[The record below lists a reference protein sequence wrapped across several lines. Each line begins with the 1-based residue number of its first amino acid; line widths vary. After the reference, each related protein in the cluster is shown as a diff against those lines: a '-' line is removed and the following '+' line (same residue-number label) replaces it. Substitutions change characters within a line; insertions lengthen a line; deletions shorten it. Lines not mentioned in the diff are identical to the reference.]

1 MTRGITAKF
10 APKSAP
16 IRAPGQVFSKSF
28 TPIPLLKQRNSFSDF
43 ENTPLFACRRRSTEN
58 SPVSPMRPISS
69 AEAHPSARRGYA
81 DNLRSGHIRAR
92 DNRGIRPEICPNI
105 RTARNFFE
113 NFKKISFSVQRKG
126 KKYRLYNIR
135 DNHGEYL
142 HPERRRGG
150 APLCVRAKL
159 HRESE
164 SACATIN
171 AACAKSVG
179 KAPDVYISSQIFTPN
194 AAPDRTASSESG
206 IYSIRAFPY
215 CKIRQSML

>member
-1 MTRGITAKF
+1 MRKIHPRPTHGFR
-10 APKSAP
+10 
-16 IRAPGQVFSKSF
+16 
-28 TPIPLLKQRNSFSDF
+28 QRRC
-43 ENTPLFACRRRSTEN
+43 PCRRGEG
-58 SPVSPMRPISS
+58 MRRAGI
-69 AEAHPSARRGYA
+69 
-81 DNLRSGHIRAR
+81 LRSVYVRTHDAR

-142 HPERRRGG
+142 HPARRRGG

>member
-1 MTRGITAKF
+1 MQRKTVKRDESAQKIHPRPTRDSVSRRASVGAARVRGTRIFYVRCTSARMTRGITAKF

-58 SPVSPMRPISS
+58 SAMSPMRPISS

-113 NFKKISFSVQRKG
+113 NFKKNFVF
-126 KKYRLYNIR
+126 
-135 DNHGEYL
+135 
-142 HPERRRGG
+142 G
-150 APLCVRAKL
+150 ATKRQK
-159 HRESE
+159 
-164 SACATIN
+164 
-171 AACAKSVG
+171 
-179 KAPDVYISSQIFTPN
+179 ISSI
-194 AAPDRTASSESG
+194 
-206 IYSIRAFPY
+206 
-215 CKIRQSML
+215 